1 MSLGKTKISVFGLG
15 KLGVPLIAS
24 FISKGFHVIGVDL
37 DKKKVESLKNLISP
51 VYETGVQELLNSY
64 GEKLSVTSDGIQAV
78 IDSDITFVIVATPS
92 TDDGSFSNKF
102 VLDAC
107 ELIGK
112 GLQKKNTYHVVSIT
126 STIMPGSMENVIKPH
141 LEKSSGKKSGKDFG
155 LCYNPEFIAL
165 GTVVRD
171 FLNPDFILIGESDK
185 KAGKKLTALYLSI
198 CESKPEIARMNFINA
213 EVTKLA
219 VNTFV
224 TTKISFSN
232 MLARICEKL
241 KDADVDVITDALGL
255 DSRIGRKYL
264 KGAISY
270 GGPCFP
276 RDNIAL
282 TTLADKI
289 GAPSYISKITDK
301 FNKWQI
307 TWLFRLVKS
316 CMKNKNKVGILG
328 VTYKPYS
335 NVIEEAPGFLLAKML
350 MKSNVMVNVYDP
362 STDESMKKLLGR
374 RVNYKKSAKDCIR
387 SSDVIVLTTP
397 WKEFLK
403 LPISCFKEG
412 KSRRIV
418 IDCWRI
424 LKNLK
429 QVKEVEYIG
438 LGLGK
443 NKYVY

>member
-1 MSLGKTKISVFGLG
+1 MSLEKIKISVFGLG

-37 DKKKVESLKNLISP
+37 DKKKIESLKNLISP

-78 IDSDITFVIVATPS
+78 KDSDVTFVVVATPS

-112 GLQKKNTYHVVSIT
+112 GLQRKNTYHVVSIT
-126 STIMPGSMENVIKPH
+126 STIMPGSMENVIKPC
-141 LEKSSGKKSGKDFG
+141 LEKSSGKKAGKDFG

-165 GTVVRD
+165 GTVIRD
-171 FLNPDFILIGESDK
+171 FLNPDFILIGESGK
-185 KAGKKLTALYLSI
+185 KAGDKLAAIYSSV
-198 CESKPEIARMNFINA
+198 CESKPEVARMNFINA
-213 EVTKLA
+213 ELA
-219 VNTFV
+219 KISLNTFI
-224 TTKISFSN
+224 TTKISFAN

-241 KDADVDVITDALGL
+241 PGANVDVVTGALGL
-255 DSRIGRKYL
+255 DSRIGKKYL

-282 TTLADKI
+282 TTLADKT
-289 GAPSYISKITDK
+289 GAPSYISKVTDK

-307 TWLFRLVKS
+307 TWLFRLVKLNL
-316 CMKNKNKVGILG
+316 KNKNKVGVLG
-328 VTYKPYS
+328 ITYKPYS
-335 NVIEEAPGFLLAKML
+335 NVVEEAPGFLLAKKL
-350 MKSNVMVNVYDP
+350 IKSNVIVNIYDP
-362 STDESMKKLLGR
+362 SIDESMKKLLGR
-374 RVNYKKSAKDCIR
+374 RVNYIKSAKECIR
-387 SSDVIVLTTP
+387 SSDVIVLATP

-403 LPISCFKEG
+403 LPTSCFKEG

-429 QVKEVEYIG
+429 QVKGVEYIG